1 MDLRIKD
8 KVYLVTGGGS
18 GIGGGISAALAREG
32 AIPVILGRSPL
43 QKGFRAE
50 VLALQPLMHFIQTE
64 LTDGQACA
72 DAVVAQP
79 ALPGSMLFDEACAC
93 NKGDHFKR
101 SHPNSDWNV
110 CLEHAEKLGLGRRA
124 YKLVRI

>member
-1 MDLRIKD
+1 MAVPVSTSLWSSMC
-8 KVYLVTGGGS
+8 LLTVTATARTMCPWCQMWAMFAS
-18 GIGGGISAALAREG
+18 FDPVAL
-32 AIPVILGRSPL
+32 
-43 QKGFRAE
+43 
-50 VLALQPLMHFIQTE
+50 
-64 LTDGQACA
+64 DQACA